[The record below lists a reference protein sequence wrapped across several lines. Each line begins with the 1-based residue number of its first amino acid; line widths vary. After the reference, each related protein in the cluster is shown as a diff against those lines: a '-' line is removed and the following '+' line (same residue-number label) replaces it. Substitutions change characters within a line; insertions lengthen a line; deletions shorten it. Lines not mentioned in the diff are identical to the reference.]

1 MSISSIPGYVQG
13 FRFSDDSQYWDS
25 GNSRFIDQAG
35 YGDFN
40 GLTITAGTPAFVG
53 SGATRGLTLDN
64 TVQGKF
70 LPAIP
75 WDGACIVVME
85 PVSYDGTTKTLMP
98 VILGVAS
105 SVSSNTYIGLSHASG
120 TFTHRLATN
129 SSQINASN
137 AYTGAGNNGV
147 KVGAFA
153 VSQETR
159 KGYYTKDGVTV
170 SETAAVAAA
179 NAWVGMAGKDTA
191 RSDGLWA
198 RFGNISGVLDDVAIL
213 STAHRITMYELH
225 FFKGNPLITDA
236 ATVATEIAALKT
248 QYGAT

>member
-1 MSISSIPGYVQG
+1 MAISDITGYVQG
-13 FRFSDDSQYWDS
+13 FRFSDAAQYWDS

-70 LPAIP
+70 LPACP
-75 WDGACIVVME
+75 WAGACLVVMD
-85 PVSYDGTTKTLMP
+85 PDMSVNGSIYPAIFGFAAS
-98 VILGVAS
+98 VAS
-105 SVSSNTYIGLSHASG
+105 NGKVQLTRASASDYIHYLMSASAVLQPNN
-120 TFTHRLATN
+120 R
-129 SSQINASN
+129 
-137 AYTGAGNNGV
+137 YTTGDMAGV

-153 VSQETR
+153 MSQETR
-159 KGYYTKDGVTV
+159 KSYATKDGVTV
-170 SETAAVAAA
+170 TESAAVAAA
-179 NAWVGMAGKDTA
+179 NPWVGMSGKDTNRTDA
-191 RSDGLWA
+191 QFA
-198 RFGNISGVLDDVAIL
+198 RFGNLSGTIGD
-213 STAHRITMYELH
+213 TTITTNKMTIYELH

-236 ATVATEIAALKT
+236 AAVAAEIAALKT

>member
-25 GNSRFIDQAG
+25 ANSRFIDQAG

-40 GLTITAGTPAFVG
+40 GLTITAGTPSFTG

-70 LPAIP
+70 LPACP
-75 WDGACIVVME
+75 WQGACIMVAQ

-98 VILGVAS
+98 VIFGVAS
-105 SVSSNTYIGLSHASG
+105 SVSSNAYLRVTHASG
-120 TFTHRLATN
+120 TFIHGWTTT
-129 SSQINASN
+129 SSLIAAGN

-153 VSQETR
+153 ISQETR

-179 NAWVGMAGKDTA
+179 NPWVGMSGKDTA
-191 RSDGLWA
+191 RSDGQWA
-198 RFGNISGVLDDVAIL
+198 RFGNISGTLGDTAIL
-213 STAHRITMYELH
+213 STAHRLTIYELH

-236 ATVATEIAALKT
+236 ATVAAEIAALKT

>member
-1 MSISSIPGYVQG
+1 MAISDIPGYVQG

-40 GLTITAGTPAFVG
+40 GLTITTGTPAFVG

-75 WDGACIVVME
+75 WQGACIAVMQ
-85 PVSYDGTTKTLMP
+85 PVDYDGTTKTLTP
-98 VILGVAS
+98 VIFGVTS
-105 SVSSNTYIGLSHASG
+105 SLSSNGYIGIQHASG
-120 TFTHRLATN
+120 SFNHRLLSANGTA
-129 SSQINASN
+129 IASN
-137 AYTGAGNNGV
+137 NYTGAGNNGV

-153 VSQETR
+153 IMQDTR

-179 NAWVGMAGKDTA
+179 NAGIALSGKDTA

-198 RFGNISGVLDDVAIL
+198 RFGNISGVRDDVAIL
-213 STAHRITMYELH
+213 STAHRVVMYELH
-225 FFKGNPLITDA
+225 YFKGNPLITDA